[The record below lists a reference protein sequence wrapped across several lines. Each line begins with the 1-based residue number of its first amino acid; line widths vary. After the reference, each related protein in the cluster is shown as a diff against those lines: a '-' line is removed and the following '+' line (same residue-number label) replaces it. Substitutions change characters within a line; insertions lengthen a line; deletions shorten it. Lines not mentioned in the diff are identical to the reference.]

1 MLFYEYDRVSIIT
14 FLALFA
20 AAGFKIIPSINKIIF
35 SIQHLKFYLP
45 VSEVV
50 ISDLKLKKNKIK
62 DFNQETTEKWNI
74 QIKNL
79 SYSYPKSKKKVFK
92 NINLNIKKI

>member
-1 MLFYEYDRVSIIT
+1 M
-14 FLALFA
+14 
-20 AAGFKIIPSINKIIF
+20 
-35 SIQHLKFYLP
+35 KFYLP

-79 SYSYPKSKKKVFK
+79 SYSYPKSKKKGF
-92 NINLNIKKI
+92 